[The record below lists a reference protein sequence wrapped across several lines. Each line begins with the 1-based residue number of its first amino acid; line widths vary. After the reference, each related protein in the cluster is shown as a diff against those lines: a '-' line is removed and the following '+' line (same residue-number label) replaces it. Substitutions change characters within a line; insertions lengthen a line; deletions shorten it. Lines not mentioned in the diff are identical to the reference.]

1 MPKRLLDRVKVK
13 GRMNKASIVRA
24 ALSDA
29 PTTSETIE
37 RHSEA
42 PGATRRELECEEAT
56 AVAPK
61 SSQPSFATSASA
73 SISDLT
79 ETTESVSTKDDD
91 VAVTQPHRDVS
102 RLSNISIHSDMLL
115 QPTFFPWTLS
125 TLSNAS
131 WRITNLSIKCTH
143 IPTETWSAL
152 LRFMSLPHLDNFE
165 IATDLV
171 VCSNGAA
178 FRDLQYFFARHWTI
192 HTLHLQGVERLD
204 TPLTIREPI
213 LPVLSSVMAH
223 PIWIISL
230 LEMQESHPESLSQ
243 LKSIGISTEY
253 YQFNTPFNYELFDAA
268 LVGVGNFSGTNITLT
283 LRFMCE
289 KGVSS
294 WFAEHVALGTTSSVL
309 CRLTCVSHLVI
320 SGGFFVEIAT
330 YAKAK
335 LSDWLSLFPCLQTVK
350 FVDIAEEQMKLL
362 GDPKFLMSIA
372 LKCPSV
378 KTVRVRKAVDLEE
391 LRRTGLSLN

>member
-1 MPKRLLDRVKVK
+1 MD
-13 GRMNKASIVRA
+13 KASTVRA
-24 ALSDA
+24 AVSDA
-29 PTTSETIE
+29 PTTSETTK
-37 RHSEA
+37 RCSEA
-42 PGATRRELECEEAT
+42 PGAPRREFELK
-56 AVAPK
+56 VAPK
-61 SSQPSFATSASA
+61 SSRPRSPV
-73 SISDLT
+73 SISEVT
-79 ETTESVSTKDDD
+79 ETTESVSLKDSDDD
-91 VAVTQPHRDVS
+91 VAVIHLGRDLS

-131 WRITNLSIKCTH
+131 WRFTNLSIKCTH
-143 IPTETWSAL
+143 IPTATWSAL
-152 LRFMSLPHLDNFE
+152 LRFMSLPHLEIFE

-204 TPLTIREPI
+204 TPPIIREPI
-213 LPVLSSVMAH
+213 LPILSSLMAH
-223 PIWIISL
+223 PVWVISL
-230 LEMQESHPESLSQ
+230 LEMQEWYPDSLSQ

-253 YQFNTPFNYELFDAA
+253 YQYNTPFNYELFDAA
-268 LVGVGNFSGTNITLT
+268 LVCVGNFSGTDITLT

-289 KGVSS
+289 KGVES
-294 WFAEHVALGTTSSVL
+294 WFAEHVALGMTNSVL

-330 YAKAK
+330 YAKAN

-372 LKCPSV
+372 VKCPKIKS
-378 KTVRVRKAVDLEE
+378 VRVRKAVDLEE
-391 LRRTGLSLN
+391 LRSAASS